1 MSFRDERPKRTS
13 SQPPSRSPRPRMR
26 RAPTRTP
33 PLAVVGGDATIELDV
48 RVRPGTESA
57 SEAELRS
64 LGAKGIE
71 VRNHGELRVT
81 EPGPLSAMISAT
93 CALAIFGVLR
103 MPSDGLPWLDSD
115 DGLAAAVEL
124 AALVSSLNPGK
135 PMRTMR
141 VSGGQDLIGDRTV
154 LGRLTGRLAR
164 RLGLMPSPF
173 NPDLVVMVRGAPR
186 STELAVRLI
195 RSQEI

>member
-1 MSFRDERPKRTS
+1 MSFRDERPKRPS
-13 SQPPSRSPRPRMR
+13 SQPQSRSPRPRMR

-33 PLAVVGGDATIELDV
+33 PLAIVGGGTTIELDV
-48 RVRPGTESA
+48 RVRPGSESIA
-57 SEAELRS
+57 EAELRA
-64 LGAKGIE
+64 LGAKTVE
-71 VRNHGELRVT
+71 VRNHGELRVID
-81 EPGPLSAMISAT
+81 PGPLSAMIGAN

-124 AALVSSLNPGK
+124 ASLVSNLNPGK
-135 PMRTMR
+135 PLRTMR
-141 VSGGQDLIGDRTV
+141 VSGGQDLVGDRTV

-164 RLGLMPSPF
+164 RLGLMPSPI

-186 STELAVRLI
+186 STELAVRLMRTEDI
-195 RSQEI
+195 

>member
-1 MSFRDERPKRTS
+1 MTFRDERPKRPM
-13 SQPPSRSPRPRMR
+13 PPGQSRSPRPRMR
-26 RAPTRTP
+26 RAPVRTP

-57 SEAELRS
+57 SEVELRS
-64 LGAKGIE
+64 LGARAVE

-81 EPGPLSAMISAT
+81 DPGPLSAMIGAS

-103 MPSDGLPWLDSD
+103 MPPDGLPWLDSD
-115 DGLAAAVEL
+115 AGLAAAVEL
-124 AALVSSLNPGK
+124 AALVSSLNPGQ
-135 PMRTMR
+135 PVRTMR
-141 VSGGQDLIGDRTV
+141 VSGGQDLVGDRTV

-164 RLGLMPSPF
+164 RLGLMPSPI

-195 RSQEI
+195 RTRDI